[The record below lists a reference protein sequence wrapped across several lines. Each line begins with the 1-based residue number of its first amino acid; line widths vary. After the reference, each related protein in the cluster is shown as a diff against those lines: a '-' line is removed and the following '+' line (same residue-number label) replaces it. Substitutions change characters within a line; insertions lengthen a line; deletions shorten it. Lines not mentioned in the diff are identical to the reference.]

1 MLGNRSSRP
10 RCLLVADAIN
20 NVAPRGHEPQCS
32 GHNVSAPS
40 ANDATIINGA
50 PAPESDLA
58 WQQDQDTLHNDAAHN
73 AASTPGIRPTFTP
86 GDFDIAAAH
95 EREVSRQEVLQQLM
109 TDTIESDLEY
119 RLEKLALRWSMS
131 VGQVIK
137 LAAEM
142 PNVVSPE
149 LAVEPN
155 KRRIHERTSHRH
167 CLALKDF
174 DGSSVLE
181 SVLLPVKGPAAVYL
195 ASNKGLVYGDD
206 LGRSKPLCKSMDIA
220 TLVKGSNG
228 DLRLVVQYHKHT
240 TGEGGSQDYACD
252 DMVDFAS
259 AVRTHGV
266 DAVFADRM
274 MASTRTIVPAGSTIP
289 VFYVAVVD
297 GSFWTKDRVKTLRQK
312 GKETKVVRPGGL
324 YVRST
329 AELDEFF
336 ESVARA

>member
-1 MLGNRSSRP
+1 M
-10 RCLLVADAIN
+10 ADAIN
-20 NVAPRGHEPQCS
+20 NVAPRDLVSQCS

-40 ANDATIINGA
+40 AKDATIINGA

-58 WQQDQDTLHNDAAHN
+58 RQQDHDTLHNDAAHN
-73 AASTPGIRPTFTP
+73 AVSTPGNRPTFTS
-86 GDFDIAAAH
+86 GDFVIAAAH
-95 EREVSRQEVLQQLM
+95 EREVSRQEVLQQLL

-119 RLEKLALRWSMS
+119 RLEKLAIRWSMS
-131 VGQVIK
+131 VGEVIK

-155 KRRIHERTSHRH
+155 KRRTHERTSHRH
-167 CLALKDF
+167 CLDLKNF
-174 DGSSVLE
+174 GGSSVVE

-195 ASNKGLVYGDD
+195 ASNKGLVYGDE

-220 TLVKGSNG
+220 TLVKGSSG

-259 AVRTHGV
+259 AVRTHGP
-266 DAVFADRM
+266 AAASADRM
-274 MASTRTIVPAGSTIP
+274 MATTCTIVPAGPVIP
-289 VFYVAVVD
+289 VFYAAVVD

-312 GKETKVVRPGGL
+312 GKEAKMIRPGGF

-336 ESVARA
+336 ESIARA